1 MNDQGQLIGI
11 FQKTGALLEG
21 HFILTSGRH
30 SPTYFQCAKVLQ
42 YPEYLQKF
50 SNEIANHFQDID
62 IDIDIVITPAVGGI
76 VLGTEIGRQLNKQT
90 IFAEREQGVMTVRRG
105 FEITPESNVLVIED
119 VITTGGSV
127 NEVIEL
133 VKDSGAK
140 VVGVGVL
147 VDRSGGKVK
156 LHEKQFCVTEL
167 EAVSYGDDEIPDDL
181 ANIPVLK
188 PGSRSL
194 K

>member
-1 MNDQGQLIGI
+1 MNNQNHLIEI

-30 SPTYFQCAKVLQ
+30 SPMYFQCAKVLQ
-42 YPEYLQKF
+42 YPKYLQKF
-50 SNEIANHFQDID
+50 SNEIVNYFQDM
-62 IDIDIVITPAVGGI
+62 DIDIVITPAVGGI

-90 IFAEREQGVMTVRRG
+90 IFAEREQGVMTLRRG
-105 FEITPESNVLVIED
+105 FEINPETNVLVIED

-127 NEVIEL
+127 SEVIEL
-133 VKDSGAK
+133 VKNSGANII
-140 VVGVGVL
+140 GVGVL

>member
-1 MNDQGQLIGI
+1 MNDQDQLIEI

-30 SPTYFQCAKVLQ
+30 SSMYFQCAKVLQ
-42 YPEYLQKF
+42 HPEYLHKF
-50 SNEIANHFQDID
+50 SKQIVNHFQDIN
-62 IDIDIVITPAVGGI
+62 IDIVISPAVGGI
-76 VLGTEIGRQLNKQT
+76 VLGTEVGRQLNKQT
-90 IFAEREQGVMTVRRG
+90 IFAEREQGIMTLRRG
-105 FEITPESNVLVIED
+105 FEILPNYNVLVVED

-127 NEVIEL
+127 KEVIEL
-133 VKDSGAK
+133 VKISGAA
-140 VVGVGVL
+140 VAGVGVL

-167 EAVSYGDDEIPDDL
+167 EAVSYGDDEIPEDL

>member
-1 MNDQGQLIGI
+1 MNNQDQLIEI

-50 SNEIANHFQDID
+50 SNEIVNYFQDINV
-62 IDIDIVITPAVGGI
+62 DIVITPAVGGI

-90 IFAEREQGVMTVRRG
+90 IFAEREQGIMTLRRG
-105 FEITPESNVLVIED
+105 FEINPETNVLVIED

-127 NEVIEL
+127 SEVIEL
-133 VKDSGAK
+133 VNNSGAN

-167 EAVSYGDDEIPDDL
+167 EAVSYGDDQIPEDL

>member
-1 MNDQGQLIGI
+1 MNDQDQLIEI

-30 SPTYFQCAKVLQ
+30 SSMYFQCAKVLQ
-42 YPEYLQKF
+42 HPEYLHKF
-50 SNEIANHFQDID
+50 SKQIVNHFQDIN
-62 IDIDIVITPAVGGI
+62 IDIVISPAVGGI
-76 VLGTEIGRQLNKQT
+76 VLGAEVGRQLNKQT
-90 IFAEREQGVMTVRRG
+90 IFAEREQGIMTLRRG
-105 FEITPESNVLVIED
+105 FEILPNYNVLVVED

-127 NEVIEL
+127 KEVIEL
-133 VKDSGAK
+133 VKSSGAE
-140 VVGVGVL
+140 VAGVGVL

-167 EAVSYGDDEIPDDL
+167 EAVSYGDDEIPEDL

>member
-1 MNDQGQLIGI
+1 MNNQNHLIEI

-30 SPTYFQCAKVLQ
+30 SPMYFQCAKVLQ

-50 SNEIANHFQDID
+50 SNEIVNYFQDM
-62 IDIDIVITPAVGGI
+62 DIDIVITPAVGGI

-90 IFAEREQGVMTVRRG
+90 IFAEREQGVMTLRRG
-105 FEITPESNVLVIED
+105 FEINPETNVLVIED

-127 NEVIEL
+127 SEVIEL
-133 VKDSGAK
+133 VKNSGAN
-140 VVGVGVL
+140 VIGVGVL

>member
-1 MNDQGQLIGI
+1 MNDQNQLIEI

-50 SNEIANHFQDID
+50 SNEIVDNFQGV
-62 IDIDIVITPAVGGI
+62 DIDIVITPAVGGI

-90 IFAEREQGVMTVRRG
+90 MFAEREQGIMTLRRG
-105 FEITPESNVLVIED
+105 FEINPEANVLIVED

-133 VKDSGAK
+133 INNLRAK

-167 EAVSYGDDEIPDDL
+167 EAVSYRDDDVPDDL
-181 ANIPVLK
+181 ANVPVLK

-194 K
+194 

>member
-1 MNDQGQLIGI
+1 MNDQDQLIEI

-30 SPTYFQCAKVLQ
+30 SSMYFQCAKVLQ
-42 YPEYLQKF
+42 HPEYLHKF
-50 SNEIANHFQDID
+50 SKQIVNHFQDIN
-62 IDIDIVITPAVGGI
+62 IDIVISPAVGGI
-76 VLGTEIGRQLNKQT
+76 VLGTEVGRQLNKQT
-90 IFAEREQGVMTVRRG
+90 IFAEREQGIMTLRRG
-105 FEITPESNVLVIED
+105 FEILPYYNVLVVED

-127 NEVIEL
+127 KEVIEL
-133 VKDSGAK
+133 VKSSRAE
-140 VVGVGVL
+140 VAGVGVL

-167 EAVSYGDDEIPDDL
+167 EAVSYGDDEIPEDL

>member
-1 MNDQGQLIGI
+1 MNDQGQLIEI

-62 IDIDIVITPAVGGI
+62 IDIVITPAVGGI

-90 IFAEREQGVMTVRRG
+90 IFAEREQGVMTLRRG

-133 VKDSGAK
+133 VRDLGAK

>member
-50 SNEIANHFQDID
+50 SNEIVNHFQD

-90 IFAEREQGVMTVRRG
+90 IFAEREQGVMTLRRG

-133 VKDSGAK
+133 VRDLGAK

>member
-1 MNDQGQLIGI
+1 MNDQDQLIEI

-30 SPTYFQCAKVLQ
+30 SSMYFQCAKVLQ
-42 YPEYLQKF
+42 HPDYLNKF
-50 SNEIANHFQDID
+50 SKQIVNHFHGIN
-62 IDIDIVITPAVGGI
+62 IDIVISPAVGGI
-76 VLGTEIGRQLNKQT
+76 VLGTEVGRQLNKQT
-90 IFAEREQGVMTVRRG
+90 IFAEREQGIMTLRRG
-105 FEITPESNVLVIED
+105 FEILPNYNVLVVED

-127 NEVIEL
+127 KEVIEL
-133 VKDSGAK
+133 VKSSGAE
-140 VVGVGVL
+140 VAGVGVL

-167 EAVSYGDDEIPDDL
+167 EAVSYGDDEIPEDL

-194 K
+194 T

>member
-1 MNDQGQLIGI
+1 MNDQEQLIEI
-11 FQKTGALLEG
+11 FQKTGALLQG

-42 YPEYLQKF
+42 YPEYLKRF
-50 SNEIANHFQDID
+50 SNEIVHHFQETEID
-62 IDIDIVITPAVGGI
+62 MVITPAVGGI
-76 VLGTEIGRQLNKQT
+76 VLGTEVGRQLNKQT
-90 IFAEREQGVMTVRRG
+90 IFAEREQGVMTLRRG
-105 FEITPESNVLVIED
+105 FEISPKSNVLVIED

-127 NEVIEL
+127 QEVIEL
-133 VKDSGAK
+133 VANSDAT
-140 VVGVGVL
+140 VTGVGVL

-156 LHEKQFCVTEL
+156 LHEKQFCVTDL

-181 ANIPVLK
+181 ANIPVIK

>member
-1 MNDQGQLIGI
+1 MNDQDQLIEI

-30 SPTYFQCAKVLQ
+30 SSMYFQCAKVLQ
-42 YPEYLQKF
+42 HPEYLHKF
-50 SNEIANHFQDID
+50 SKKIVNHFQDIN
-62 IDIDIVITPAVGGI
+62 IDIVISPAVGGI
-76 VLGTEIGRQLNKQT
+76 VLGTEVGRQLNKQT
-90 IFAEREQGVMTVRRG
+90 IFAEREQGIMTLRRG
-105 FEITPESNVLVIED
+105 FEILPYYNVLVVED

-127 NEVIEL
+127 KEVIEL
-133 VKDSGAK
+133 VKSSGAE
-140 VVGVGVL
+140 VAGLGVL

-167 EAVSYGDDEIPDDL
+167 EAVSYGDDEIPEDL

>member
-1 MNDQGQLIGI
+1 MKYQDQLIEI
-11 FQKTGALLEG
+11 FQKTGALLQG

-42 YPEYLQKF
+42 YPEYLKRF
-50 SNEIANHFQDID
+50 SNEIVHHFQETE
-62 IDIDIVITPAVGGI
+62 IDIVITPAVGGI
-76 VLGTEIGRQLNKQT
+76 VLGTEVGSQLNKQT
-90 IFAEREQGVMTVRRG
+90 IFAEREQGVMTLRRG
-105 FEITPESNVLVIED
+105 FEISSKSNVLVIED

-127 NEVIEL
+127 KEVIEL
-133 VKDSGAK
+133 VANSDAT
-140 VVGVGVL
+140 VTGVGVL

-181 ANIPVLK
+181 ANIPVIK

>member
-1 MNDQGQLIGI
+1 MNDQDQLIEI
-11 FQKTGALLEG
+11 FKKTGALLQG

-42 YPEYLQKF
+42 YPEYLKRF
-50 SNEIANHFQDID
+50 SNEIVHHFQETEID
-62 IDIDIVITPAVGGI
+62 MVITPAVGGI
-76 VLGTEIGRQLNKQT
+76 VLGTEVGRQLNKQT
-90 IFAEREQGVMTVRRG
+90 IFAEREQGVMTLRRG
-105 FEITPESNVLVIED
+105 FEIRPKSNVLVIED

-127 NEVIEL
+127 QEVIEL
-133 VKDSGAK
+133 VANSDAT
-140 VVGVGVL
+140 VTGVGVL

-181 ANIPVLK
+181 ANIPVIK

>member
-1 MNDQGQLIGI
+1 MNNQDHLIEI

-50 SNEIANHFQDID
+50 SNEIVNYFQDINV
-62 IDIDIVITPAVGGI
+62 DIVITPAVGGI

-90 IFAEREQGVMTVRRG
+90 IFAEREQGIMTLRRG
-105 FEITPESNVLVIED
+105 FEINPETNVLVIED

-127 NEVIEL
+127 SEVIEL
-133 VKDSGAK
+133 VNNSEAN

-167 EAVSYGDDEIPDDL
+167 EAVSYGDDQIPEDL

>member
-1 MNDQGQLIGI
+1 MNNQDQLIEI
-11 FQKTGALLEG
+11 FQKTGALLQG

-50 SNEIANHFQDID
+50 SNEIVNYFQDINV
-62 IDIDIVITPAVGGI
+62 DIVITPAVGGI

-90 IFAEREQGVMTVRRG
+90 IFAEREQGIMTLRRG
-105 FEITPESNVLVIED
+105 FEINPETNVLVIED

-127 NEVIEL
+127 SEVIEL
-133 VKDSGAK
+133 VNNSGAN

-167 EAVSYGDDEIPDDL
+167 EAVSYGDDEIPEDL

>member
-1 MNDQGQLIGI
+1 MNDQDQLIEI

-30 SPTYFQCAKVLQ
+30 SSMYFQCAKVLQ
-42 YPEYLQKF
+42 HPEYLHKF
-50 SNEIANHFQDID
+50 SKEIVNHFQDIN
-62 IDIDIVITPAVGGI
+62 IDIVISPAVGGI

-90 IFAEREQGVMTVRRG
+90 VFAEREQGVMTLRRG
-105 FEITPESNVLVIED
+105 FEIFSDSNVLVVED

-127 NEVIEL
+127 KEVIEL
-133 VKDSGAK
+133 VKSSGAE
-140 VVGVGVL
+140 VAGVGVL

-167 EAVSYGDDEIPDDL
+167 EAVSYGDDEIPEDL